1 MVEAAKGLHARGA
14 LAAGGLK
21 RRVIP
26 PEIWPLGALALVL
39 VFNALFTP
47 GFFRFE
53 MRDGHFFGSLIDVL
67 NRGTPVILLAL
78 GMTLVIATGGV
89 DLSVGAVMAISG
101 TVTAA
106 IIAHPSYSILS
117 RLNIGSGLTTIMAAG
132 LAVAC
137 LAGFWNGVLVGLL
150 EIQPI
155 VATLILMVAGRGIAQ
170 LLGDGQ
176 IITFDH
182 AGFAFLGSGFF
193 LGVPFPVT
201 IALVTFGMTVLLTR
215 YTALGLFLE
224 AVGNNPRASLCA
236 GVNTRWVKLLAYV
249 FCSGCAGV
257 AGMIVTADIKA
268 ADANNAGLYLELDA
282 ILAVVIG
289 GTALTGGRFS
299 LVGSVI
305 GAILIQSLTTTILM
319 RGVPPTVTLVVK
331 AAVIVAVCLLQS
343 AKFRSILQWPR

>member
-1 MVEAAKGLHARGA
+1 MVEVANEPRPTDASAADSLKGRT
-14 LAAGGLK
+14 
-21 RRVIP
+21 IP
-26 PEIWPLGALALVL
+26 PEIWPLTALALVL
-39 VFNALFTP
+39 IFNALFTP
-47 GFFRFE
+47 GFFRIE
-53 MRDGHFFGSLIDVL
+53 VRDGHFFGSLIDVL

-101 TVTAA
+101 TVAA
-106 IIAHPSYSILS
+106 AVIAHPPYSVLS
-117 RLNIGSGLTTIMAAG
+117 RLNLGSGLATVIAVG
-132 LAVAC
+132 LAVAL
-137 LAGFWNGVLVGLL
+137 LAGIWNGALVGLL
-150 EIQPI
+150 DIQPI

-170 LLGDGQ
+170 LLSDGQ

-182 AGFAFLGSGFF
+182 AGFAFLGSGFLF
-193 LGVPFPVT
+193 GVPFPVT
-201 IALVTFGMTVLLTR
+201 VVLLMFGLTTLLTR
-215 YTALGLFLE
+215 GTALGLFLE

-257 AGMIVTADIKA
+257 AGLIVTADIQA

-299 LVGSVI
+299 LPGSVI
-305 GAILIQSLTTTILM
+305 AAILIQSLTTTILM
-319 RGVPPTVTLVVK
+319 RGVSPTFTLVVK

-343 AKFRSILQWPR
+343 TKFRRILRWRR